1 MDDNVKRAMLKWPD
15 VPDVY
20 GWLRLDRRGDWQV
33 RTASGQFDRMRN
45 PSIVEFINRNYLSD
59 GRGRWFFQNGPQRV
73 FVSLDYAPYVYRLDD
88 RHTGWL
94 AHTGAPAGVPTD
106 LLLDED
112 DSMLLVTALGPGLM
126 LDRDLGFMLEHLRD
140 AAGVALDAE
149 EILGRLSETDEFPV
163 QCLGYPL
170 RAARV
175 KKADLEKRYGY
186 VARPE
191 TEPDAQDACK
201 AVVP

>member
-1 MDDNVKRAMLKWPD
+1 MDDIVKRAMLKWPD

-59 GRGRWFFQNGPQRV
+59 ERGRWFFQNGPQRV

-94 AHTGAPAGVPTD
+94 AHTGASAGVPTD

-112 DSMLLVTALGPGLM
+112 DSMLLVMALGPGLM

-149 EILGRLSETDEFPV
+149 EILGRLSETDELPV

-186 VARPE
+186 VARSE

>member
-1 MDDNVKRAMLKWPD
+1 MDDIVKRAMLKWPD

-59 GRGRWFFQNGPQRV
+59 ERGRWFFQNGPQRV

-94 AHTGAPAGVPTD
+94 AHTGASAGVPTD

-126 LDRDLGFMLEHLRD
+126 LDRDLGFMLEHLGD

-149 EILGRLSETDEFPV
+149 EILGRLSETDELPV

-170 RAARV
+170 CAARV

>member
-1 MDDNVKRAMLKWPD
+1 MDDIVKRAMLKWPD

-45 PSIVEFINRNYLSD
+45 PSIVEFIGRNYLSD
-59 GRGRWFFQNGPQRV
+59 ERGRWFFQNGPQRV

-88 RHTGWL
+88 RHQGWL
-94 AHTGAPAGVPTD
+94 TQSGVPAGVHTD
-106 LLLDED
+106 LLFDED

-126 LDRDLGFMLEHLRD
+126 LDRDLGFMLEHLCD
-140 AAGVALDAE
+140 ADGAALDAE
-149 EILGRLSETDEFPV
+149 ALLGRLSGNDAITV

-175 KKADLEKRYGY
+175 KKAALEKRYGF

-191 TEPDAQDACK
+191 TEPAAQDACN

>member
-1 MDDNVKRAMLKWPD
+1 VDDIVKRAMLKWPD

-59 GRGRWFFQNGPQRV
+59 ERGRWFFQNGPQRV

-94 AHTGAPAGVPTD
+94 AHTGVSAASPTD
-106 LLLDED
+106 LLFDED

-140 AAGVALDAE
+140 PAGVALDAE
-149 EILGRLSETDEFPV
+149 EILGRLSETDVLPV
-163 QCLGYPL
+163 QCLGYAL

-175 KKADLEKRYGY
+175 KKSDLEKRYGY

-191 TEPDAQDACK
+191 TEPDAQDACN